1 MNSIYSP
8 DQWSSDRDLT
18 FSQVIRTAENVIPNL
33 KRYEISYIGSGWCN
47 DVYSLNNEWILRFP
61 RREEVITHL
70 QKEVSISTVLV
81 SALEETKVLV
91 PDIKLVTPGPSV
103 GFPYPIGM
111 YPMVTGGSAGPNQKV
126 EMSWSDFVP
135 KTANFLRALHSIPID
150 QFRDID
156 LPKEETLSCVEW
168 LLIKKDILT
177 HLHSYKLQSLDICAE
192 WLDRC
197 EPLAPY
203 EGDLSFIHNDLSP
216 EHFLV
221 DPEAGTITGV
231 IDWEDAAIGDPVS
244 DFITL
249 PFWIGWEN
257 TLRLCES
264 YSRCLDPG
272 FIQRLKYGSK
282 LTSLAWLF
290 DEAQRSNDLL
300 AQISFI
306 ENVWHIDLSSLK

>member
-1 MNSIYSP
+1 MNSTYSP

-18 FSQVIRTAENVIPNL
+18 FSQVSRTAEDVIPNL
-33 KRYEISYIGSGWCN
+33 KQYEISYIGSGWCN

-70 QKEVSISTVLV
+70 QKEVCISTVLV
-81 SALEETKVLV
+81 PALEETKVQV
-91 PDIKLVTPGPSV
+91 PDFKLVTPGPSV
-103 GFPYPIGM
+103 GFPYPIGI
-111 YPMVTGGSAGPNQKV
+111 YPMVTGVSAGPNQKV
-126 EMSWSDFVP
+126 EMSWSNFIP

-168 LLIKKDILT
+168 LLLKKDILT
-177 HLHSYKLQSLDICAE
+177 HLHSYKLQSLDICVE

-197 EPLAPY
+197 KPLAPY
-203 EGDLSFIHNDLSP
+203 EGDFSFIHNDLSP

-264 YSRCLDPG
+264 YSRSLDPG
-272 FIQRLKYGSK
+272 FIHRLKYGSK